1 MKETVALA
9 IIIVFGIPLM
19 VWNGFVLAT
28 LWGWFIVP
36 YFEAPAL
43 TVAMAVGITLVAG
56 LFTGRYRPGKSDD
69 ALRHTVHIIIFSA
82 GYRAIALGMGWI
94 VTGFLP

>member
-1 MKETVALA
+1 MRETGALA

-43 TVAMAVGITLVAG
+43 TVAMAVGITLAAS
-56 LFTGRYRPGKSDD
+56 LFTSGYRPGKSDD
-69 ALRHTVHIIIFSA
+69 ALQHIIIFNTIHP
-82 GYRAIALGMGWI
+82 AIALGMGWI